1 MFHDKQNGDQHMKLH
16 EILTGILMFAIIL
29 GIVMASQPAQAG
41 GKHHPCH
48 QACGDT
54 TPEPVPVVNVIV
66 ANEDNGPWL
75 KRFWAKYRK
84 PVTWIS
90 AIGLGISYTPK
101 FRNDVATGR
110 EGLTVTVNPR
120 PIGDP

>member
-1 MFHDKQNGDQHMKLH
+1 MKLH
-16 EILTGILMFAIIL
+16 EFLTGILMFAIIL
-29 GIVMASQPAQAG
+29 GIVTLSQPAQAG
-41 GKHHPCH
+41 GNHHPCH

-54 TPEPVPVVNVIV
+54 KPDPAPVVNVIV
-66 ANEDNGPWL
+66 ADDDESSL